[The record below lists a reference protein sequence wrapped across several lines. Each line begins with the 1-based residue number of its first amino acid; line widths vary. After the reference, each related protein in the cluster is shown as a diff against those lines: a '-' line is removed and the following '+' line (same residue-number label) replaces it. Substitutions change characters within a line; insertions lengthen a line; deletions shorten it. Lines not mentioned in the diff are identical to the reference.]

1 VTPLLVL
8 CIVVG
13 AAALCLAAA
22 LFMQRETEDVAQRGS
37 CPPPGRF
44 VSLPC
49 GRTHGVVE
57 GVEHGDMV
65 VLVPGATL
73 GLGVWHELPAA
84 LVRQGYRVLRFDL
97 LGRGLSDRPRLR
109 YDADLFDTQL
119 TQLLDSVAGVR
130 PVHLVGLAFGCLVG
144 AEFARR
150 HPHRVQSLALLG
162 PDGFGV
168 SMTAGDRIRQW
179 PGVGDVLVRC
189 IGNRRLMARLDTYTA
204 QASILAWLR
213 ALLADELKR
222 KGFKRALLSSVRHM
236 PIHDARSL
244 YREVDGAA
252 FPMRVVWGACD
263 AITPVP
269 HGAVL
274 RGTFERARVQVLPA
288 VGHLPHVEALDQT
301 VTLLCELFRPEK
313 PSQAG

>member
-1 VTPLLVL
+1 MPALML
-8 CIVVG
+8 CVVVG
-13 AAALCLAAA
+13 AAILCLAAA
-22 LFMQRETEDVAQRGS
+22 LFMQRESEDVAQMAS

-44 VSLPC
+44 VFLPC
-49 GRTHGVVE
+49 GRTHVVVE
-57 GVEHGDMV
+57 GPESGDTV

-73 GLGVWHELPAA
+73 SLGVWQELPAA

-119 TQLLDSVAGVR
+119 TQLLDRMAGTR
-130 PVHLVGLAFGCLVG
+130 PVHLVGLAFGCLIG

-150 HPHRVQSLALLG
+150 HPRRVQSLALLG

-168 SMTAGDRIRQW
+168 SMTTGDRIRQW

-204 QASILAWLR
+204 QAPILAWLR
-213 ALLADELKR
+213 ALLAAELKR
-222 KGFKRALLSSVRHM
+222 KGFKRALLSSIRHM

-244 YREVDGAA
+244 YRGVDGAA
-252 FPMRVVWGACD
+252 PPMRVVWGACD

-269 HGAVL
+269 DGAVL
-274 RGTFERARVQVLPA
+274 RGTFLRASVQVLPA
-288 VGHLPHVEALDQT
+288 VGHLPHVEALEQT
-301 VTLLCELFRPEK
+301 VALLCELFRSK
-313 PSQAG
+313 QPSQAG